1 MLRIL
6 ADAAEPE
13 SRVLIQED
21 ILDDPPHQ
29 MQAWLDFM
37 MLGFGGK
44 QRSIDTWNVILKDA
58 GLKLQGVS
66 RAQGPWRGMGVLECV
81 KV

>member
-6 ADAAEPE
+6 AEAAGPG
-13 SRVLIQED
+13 SRVLINED

-44 QRSIDTWNVILKDA
+44 QRSIDMWDKILGDA
-58 GLKLQGVS
+58 GLKRTSVS
-66 RAQGPWRGMGVLECV
+66 RGQGPWRGLGVLEAV